1 MMMSAAPA
9 LFDPLMVDPKVS
21 AIMSDHGLVTRMLG
35 FEAALARAEAKAGV
49 IPADAAKAIVMAAA
63 KDIDMT
69 ILATASALAGNPAIP
84 LVRMLTAQT
93 AEAGQRHVHWGAT
106 SQDVMDTA
114 LVLQIRDCLEVFS
127 GNLERLQ
134 AALATMTQ
142 QYRATPMI
150 GRTLLQHALPTTFGM
165 KTAGWL
171 AGINRA
177 IERLAEMVPRVLV
190 LQFGGAAGTL
200 ASLGARGPAVSREL
214 AQMLGLGKPVLPW
227 HTQRDRVVETAC
239 FCGILTG
246 TLGKIARDISLMS
259 QTDVGEVM
267 EGAAP
272 GRGGSSTMPHKRNP
286 VSCNIILA
294 TATAVPGLVATM
306 LASQVQEHERGLGA
320 WAAEW
325 RTLPE
330 LFRLTSGALLHCCT
344 LIEGL
349 EINRARMRLNLD
361 ATSGL
366 VMAEAVMMALAPF
379 TGRLAAHH
387 LVENASKIAI
397 SENIDLREAIARD
410 MIIAQHLNTDALDAL
425 FEPTS
430 YLGSVDTFID
440 AALKD
445 AK

>member
-1 MMMSAAPA
+1 MMMPATPA
-9 LFDPLMVDPKVS
+9 LFDPLMSDPKVT
-21 AIMSDHGLVTRMLG
+21 AIMSDQGLVARMLA
-35 FEAALARAEAKAGV
+35 FEAALARAEARTGV
-49 IPADAAKAIVMAAA
+49 IPADAAKAIAEAAA
-63 KDIDMT
+63 MGIDMAK
-69 ILATASALAGNPAIP
+69 LATASALAGNPAIP
-84 LVRMLTAQT
+84 LVRMLTEKT
-93 AEAGQRHVHWGAT
+93 AKDGQRHVHWGAT

-114 LVLQIRDCLEVFS
+114 MVLQVRDCLEVFS
-127 GNLERLQ
+127 SNLGRLQ
-134 AALATMTQ
+134 AALTVMAQ
-142 QYRATPMI
+142 QYRATPMV

-177 IERLAEMVPRVLV
+177 IERLAEMIPRVLV

-200 ASLGARGPAVSREL
+200 ASLGMRGPAVSRAL

-227 HTQRDRVVETAC
+227 HTQRDRVAEIAC

-267 EGAAP
+267 EGATP

-286 VSCNIILA
+286 VSCNIILGA
-294 TATAVPGLVATM
+294 STAVPNLVATV
-306 LASQVQEHERGLGA
+306 LAAQVQEHERGLGN

-330 LFRLTSGALLHCCT
+330 LFRLTSGALLHACT

-349 EINRARMRLNLD
+349 EINPARMRINLD
-361 ATSGL
+361 ATNGL
-366 VMAEAVMMALAPF
+366 VMAEAVMMELAPF

-397 SENIDLREAIARD
+397 SENIHLREAIMRD
-410 MIIAQHLNTDALDAL
+410 KIIAQHLDTDALDAL

-430 YLGSVDTFID
+430 YLGSVESLID
-440 AALKD
+440 AAVK
-445 AK
+445 AAR

>member
-1 MMMSAAPA
+1 MTAAPA
-9 LFDPLMVDPKVS
+9 LLDPLMSDPKVT
-21 AIMSDHGLVTRMLG
+21 AIMSDHGLVARMLA
-35 FEAALARAEAKAGV
+35 FETALARAEAKV
-49 IPADAAKAIVMAAA
+49 RIIPSDAVSAIAEAAA
-63 KDIDMT
+63 KGIDMAK
-69 ILATASALAGNPAIP
+69 LAAASAVAGNPAIP
-84 LVRMLTAQT
+84 LVKMLTAQT
-93 AEAGQRHVHWGAT
+93 TEEGQRYVHWGAT

-114 LVLQIRDCLEVFS
+114 LVLQLRDCLEVFS

-134 AALATMTQ
+134 AALAIMTEEH
-142 QYRATPMI
+142 RTTPMI

-171 AGINRA
+171 SGVNRA

-200 ASLGARGPAVSREL
+200 ASLGTGGPAVSREL

-227 HTQRDRVVETAC
+227 HTQRDRVAEAAC

-259 QTDVGEVM
+259 QTDVAEVM

-294 TATAVPGLVATM
+294 AVTAVPNLVATV
-306 LASQVQEHERGLGA
+306 LAAQVQEHERGLGT

-330 LFRLTSGALLHCCT
+330 LFRLTSGALLQACT

-349 EINRARMRLNLD
+349 EINPARMRLNLD
-361 ATSGL
+361 ATNGL
-366 VMAEAVMMALAPF
+366 VMAEAVMMALAPY

-387 LVENASKIAI
+387 LIENASKIAMAESI
-397 SENIDLREAIARD
+397 HLREAISRD
-410 MIIAQHLNTDALDAL
+410 KIITQHLDTDALDAL
-425 FEPTS
+425 FEPAS
-430 YLGSVDTFID
+430 YLGSVGTFID
-440 AALKD
+440 AALK
-445 AK
+445 AAR